1 MKKFI
6 IISIM
11 LLVFTGCTKNQK
23 SSQISTEPTKI
34 TKNIDEA
41 TTEKQIETKKL
52 LNYQEIKPNEIGDI
66 LIIMYHGIVE
76 GKPPSVYQ
84 RNVEDFKKDLQ
95 YLHDNKYRLIT
106 MRDYIDNNINVEAG
120 YSPVI
125 LTFDDGISTS
135 FSLIE
140 ENGELKPLPNC
151 GVDIIN
157 KFAEKYPDFGKTA
170 IFHIN
175 GDSDPFKGAGTFK
188 ERVKYLIDNGYE
200 LGNHKFEHTSF
211 RKIKDAEQI
220 QNQIAQV
227 DILIKISQP
236 DYIVDSLA
244 YPLGERPIDELKPY
258 IANGKYTIED
268 KTFDYH
274 YAIGL
279 REGQSG
285 VSSAPN
291 NINYDPY
298 NLPRARGSEGEDTD
312 LWWQLK
318 YYKNNPNK
326 KYISDGNP
334 NIIAVPKEYENNINK
349 DSLNEKELYL
359 Y

>member
-1 MKKFI
+1 MRFI
-6 IISIM
+6 VIIMMI
-11 LLVFTGCTKNQK
+11 FTLTSCTKNQTP
-23 SSQISTEPTKI
+23 SQTIIESTKI
-34 TKNIDEA
+34 KETQTEA
-41 TTEKQIETKKL
+41 TTEEKTEATKKQ
-52 LNYQEIKPNEIGDI
+52 LNYQEVKPNEIGDI

-76 GKPPSVYQ
+76 GTAPSVYQ
-84 RNVEDFKKDLQ
+84 RNIDDFKKDLQ
-95 YLHDNKYRLIT
+95 YLYDNKYRLIT
-106 MRDYIDNNINVEAG
+106 MRDYIDNNITIEAG

-140 ENGELKPLPNC
+140 ENGKFEPMPNC

-188 ERVKYLIDNGYE
+188 ERAEYLIDNGYE
-200 LGNHKFEHTSF
+200 LGNHKYEHTSF

-227 DILIKISQP
+227 DMLIKISQP

-258 IANGKYTIED
+258 IANGKYIIED

-274 YAIGL
+274 YSVGL

-285 VSSAPN
+285 ASSAPN
-291 NINYDPY
+291 NIKYDPY

-312 LWWQLK
+312 LWWQFK
-318 YYKNNPNK
+318 YYENNPNK

-334 NIIAVPKEYENNINK
+334 NIITVPKEYENNVNK
-349 DSLNEKELYL
+349 ESLNKKELYL